1 MSTFNL
7 SVSDRRFTKFEIEES
22 SSQVNINGE
31 YTFTLENS
39 GLLPSNTLSINVSE
53 LVLTDSDSKIISD
66 RTKNIGRIKGMSNED
81 ITFEFEFSSA
91 TSEMSSLVDSVCNG
105 DSINASI
112 DSTISGII
120 LTIDTS
126 SEGSYPVMSYNC
138 DLGDN
143 EDQPEEPV
151 SEPEPPEDP
160 QSDAPDGPPDNSDD
174 EEIDQPEDDSPIQGP
189 NIVSVGETSRYE
201 WNTYPDETESFDWVT
216 LAETSDIESSDVT
229 LELANQEVESL
240 SLDFTCEVQGDFL
253 IVISA
258 IANGEVIEQPQKVVS
273 VVP

>member
-7 SVSDRRFTKFEIEES
+7 SVSDRRFTKFEIKQS
-22 SSQVNINGE
+22 ISQVNVNGE

-53 LVLTDSDSKIISD
+53 LVLTGTDSKILSD

-81 ITFEFEFSSA
+81 VAFEFEFSSSK
-91 TSEMSSLVDSVCNG
+91 SEMSSLVESVCNG

-126 SEGSYPVMSYNC
+126 SEGSYSVISYNC
-138 DLGDN
+138 ELEDN
-143 EDQPEEPV
+143 QEQPDEPV
-151 SEPEPPEDP
+151 SEPEPPENP
-160 QSDAPDGPPDNSDD
+160 EPDPPD
-174 EEIDQPEDDSPIQGP
+174 EPQQPQDDSPIEGP
-189 NIVSVGETSRYE
+189 NVVSVGETSRYE
-201 WNTYPDETESFDWVT
+201 WGTYPDETEQFDWVV
-216 LAETSDIESSDVT
+216 LAETSDVESSNIT
-229 LELANQEVESL
+229 LELANQEPESL

-258 IANGEVIEQPQKVVS
+258 IAGGEVIEQPQKVVS
-273 VVP
+273 VTA